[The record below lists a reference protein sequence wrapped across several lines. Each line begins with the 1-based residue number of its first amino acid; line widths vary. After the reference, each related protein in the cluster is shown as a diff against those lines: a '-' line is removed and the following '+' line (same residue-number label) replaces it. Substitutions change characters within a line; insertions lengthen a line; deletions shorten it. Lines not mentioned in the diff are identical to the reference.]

1 MTGVRNKTIAFV
13 TTLAALIAAHGAT
26 ACMASDRASVAGPVL
41 DVPSDGVICVALG
54 PRPEQWV
61 KVRLAKDG
69 AGTEA
74 LDRKRLMAA
83 AFSKRVDCAR
93 ESQRGWTCRLGA
105 DDLAALAGSSAI
117 GLASVDWH

>member
-1 MTGVRNKTIAFV
+1 MSKARKTTITLA
-13 TTLAALIAAHGAT
+13 TTLAALVAAHGAS
-26 ACMASDRASVAGPVL
+26 ACMASDRMAVAGPVL

-61 KVRLAKDG
+61 RVRL

-93 ESQRGWTCRLGA
+93 EARHGWTCRVGA
-105 DDLAALAGSSAI
+105 DDLAAMAGSPAM
-117 GLASVDWH
+117 GLASADWR

>member
-1 MTGVRNKTIAFV
+1 MSTVRNKTIALA
-13 TTLAALIAAHGAT
+13 TTLVALIAAHGAT
-26 ACMASDRASVAGPVL
+26 ACMASDRTAVAGPVL

-61 KVRLAKDG
+61 RVRL

-93 ESQRGWTCRLGA
+93 EARHGWSCRVGA
-105 DDLAALAGSSAI
+105 DDLASVAGSPAT
-117 GLASVDWH
+117 GLLAADWR

>member
-1 MTGVRNKTIAFV
+1 MTGVRHKTIAFA
-13 TTLAALIAAHGAT
+13 TTLVALIAAHGAT
-26 ACMASDRASVAGPVL
+26 ACMASDRATVAGPVL
-41 DVPSDGVICVALG
+41 DVPADGVICVALG

-69 AGTEA
+69 AGSEA

-93 ESQRGWTCRLGA
+93 DHGRWSCRLGA
-105 DDLAALAGSSAI
+105 DDLAALAGSPAT
-117 GLASVDWH
+117 GLASVNWN